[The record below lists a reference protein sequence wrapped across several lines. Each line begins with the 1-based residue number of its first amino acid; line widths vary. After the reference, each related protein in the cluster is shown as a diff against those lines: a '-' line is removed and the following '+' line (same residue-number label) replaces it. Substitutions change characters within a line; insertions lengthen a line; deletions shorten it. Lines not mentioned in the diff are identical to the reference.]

1 MLGAAIMSANTGQR
15 AAGIVLTVIGIIA
28 VFLLAKGGIML
39 PTDPAHLWAAG
50 AAALGLVTG
59 FTTGNSEKEGSG
71 QEFVKFIG
79 TGILV
84 PLVGGVATLLVNK
97 QVVTE
102 KSDYSGTLLTLK
114 TTTTE
119 TPASD
124 GFLHPIAVLGSFFA
138 VFAVTAVVGL
148 FAGMLLR
155 LGGVSVKAI

>member
-1 MLGAAIMSANTGQR
+1 MSPNTQR
-15 AAGIVLTVIGIIA
+15 DTGIVLTLIGILT
-28 VFLLAKGGIML
+28 VFALADGWVTL
-39 PTDPAHLWAAG
+39 PNEPSRLWVAG

-59 FTTGNSEKEGSG
+59 FTTGNSQKEGSG
-71 QEFVKFIG
+71 QEFVKFVG

-119 TPASD
+119 TPTSD

-148 FAGMLLR
+148 FAGMVLR